1 MNIKNIVVAASLLA
15 AAGAAMAEAPY
26 PPQTPFHSTQTR
38 ADVKAEL
45 QRAQANH
52 EIALRNEYPLVRQA
66 PSKLSRQ
73 DVQNQLQQANRAAQ
87 SLYTGA

>member
-15 AAGAAMAEAPY
+15 ATGAAMAEAPY
-26 PPQTPFHSTQTR
+26 PPEAPFHSTQTR

-73 DVQNQLQQANRAAQ
+73 DVQNQLQQANSAVQ
-87 SLYTGA
+87 SLYNGA